1 MSDAPPLLSEED
13 EFSLLLNKLTAE
25 TTTPEDVDT
34 FIYER
39 ARRETLMGKP
49 RMTGKARIEEFDRT
63 FPGIRSPDVDPI
75 REHRRYASLFERAK
89 DYVNPE
95 NIARQGI
102 LNDIKFDDRQK
113 FLEIV
118 NDVASRN
125 RMTIRPLFEEEAP
138 RTLIAGVRDIWENF
152 KRFHTMF
159 DDPDS
164 PLRQELGFQQQ
175 AENIRQTYILPEKS
189 ALARGPLS
197 ALRMAPKMLVTAAT
211 IPFGAPGLAVST
223 NFWITQ
229 ITPQRFQEYKA
240 QGMTDRTAAGTA
252 LMTGTIEAVIEQLEM
267 WGLRMK
273 GGRGLSGFLLQSLM
287 AYGKETGEEALQ
299 AASGSIFKAIGA
311 SIDPGA
317 RPVRFREEVRKGVHE
332 VQEAMITLP
341 WLMLPGVATGAYRT
355 FTDPQGRYTDAVKD
369 QLREGAW
376 MIEHP
381 KQAARTPEAARPLP
395 GAFHWAQQNAQQAA
409 DLAKQQ
415 TLSRRTMA
423 KVFPGL
429 RWSAQERAQFHT
441 IIKKTAALNEAVNN
455 VIEELTS
462 PEVRDAIREQ
472 GPAEIPI
479 RPEAE
484 VGPPLDP
491 GVRGPE
497 GLAAAP
503 GAAIPGE
510 AQRPV
515 GVGEGPQIVQPA
527 PTEAPVPPTQAPPS
541 ILEFAPEGVGE
552 AAGIGGEIA
561 RGEVVMPVRI
571 AAWAESQFGDQA
583 AVRLREMAA
592 QAEGNEAQR
601 LQEAARITELPEGV
615 GEVPTVERPFGTIEE
630 LTPEQQQQE
639 VRLVRET
646 TPPMLAEV
654 ANTQYGPQAP
664 NMLRAQVEQ
673 ARQHPELFNDEDIE
687 KIQAASEHAEAGQET
702 RIPPA
707 EAITYRPE
715 VPLSLE
721 PNVEAP
727 VSSAGIYG
735 LAKQL
740 FNIPIES
747 GRIREKAEAIF
758 KVHPEVIRMKG
769 TVYGDVP
776 ILAHE
781 IAHPIVK
788 RTGLLKRL
796 PPAVRAELKS
806 LDYDQDLRR
815 ETEGFAEFLLYW
827 FTDNRVLA
835 DTPATSAW
843 FDNYLAKNQELAANL
858 TRFKEAVQLW
868 SGQGA
873 EARVR
878 AQLSRSGVEPRPTGQ
893 TFWEWVKV
901 TAPDL
906 WNVFY
911 TRGKDSLHPIH
922 VVQDKEQAPGYRPPG
937 EVGAYDIALALTQN
951 GPKFAHDA
959 VKNGIWTLEAP
970 GQEGRKLAPGLN
982 EILADIT
989 PEERDDF
996 ETYAVARHSLEM
1008 HDKEINPGWTRQ
1020 DAEFTARKLHNPRFE
1035 QAAKGL
1041 TAWNNALL
1049 RVIVAADPGSA
1060 ADIERMIN
1068 FWETYLPMHRVR
1080 RGFLARRVAGQRIV
1094 NLGFPVKARKGSG
1107 RQIISPIQ
1115 SSIERATRIYTYA
1128 AKKLV
1133 ENRLVETAK
1142 TRPGLGEDIEQIPP
1156 EMQPTRLTFED
1167 IRIQLAERG
1176 FDVFTDFPEMDP
1188 EMALA
1193 IYRPDL
1199 SMKAGQPYFVHRTP
1213 EGGRE
1218 LYQVSRALNEAIN
1231 TMNFFQMPWFLE
1243 MTSGMANRLLKLG
1256 ATGLSPGF
1264 GVRNPIRDYVT
1275 YLFQREAG
1283 AALFDRNAPPAAL
1296 ASFVQSEIQKI
1307 RGKTGDPYVQLW
1319 EAMGGPLSQV
1329 LGLDRNQVR
1338 NAANDVFANTANRRI
1353 LNIAKHPLDALRGF
1367 IGITEVGPRVAEF
1380 GAVMEAEGYSRQRLN
1395 EMLARGRRPPLEVL
1409 VKAINAAND
1418 VTTNFKRMG
1427 TWGRW
1432 LNANI
1437 PFFNAA
1443 IEGFDKMVRSGV
1455 KNPGR
1460 LAMRASMFAAS
1471 TLAYWWYN
1479 KDRDWY
1485 QEAPPWLKYG
1495 FWSITN
1501 AEGRP
1506 IIRIPRGFDYGW
1518 IISAGTEAIA
1528 DAMYRKDPQIVM
1540 EWATEAIDQTIPDLI
1555 PAIIKPGAEAYF
1567 NYDMFRDRAIV
1578 NDRLKKLPP
1587 KYQAYPQ
1594 TTKLAKQLGAMMN
1607 ISPAKIEH
1615 LLNGYSGGL
1624 YKNLTFSLEDI
1635 AEGFEGAVLADVPAI
1650 GGLAIRT
1657 EPGYSITKFYNEA
1670 DAVERRYNGAD
1681 IEGEVP
1687 EKLDLERDKFREA
1700 IQDMAAIRRQYRETT
1715 GEKYDE
1721 GQRYI
1726 IALARKALGLEALE
1740 RYPIPPDELL

>member
-1 MSDAPPLLSEED
+1 MSDVPPLLSEED
-13 EFSLLLNKLTAE
+13 EFGLLLKKLTAE
-25 TTTPEDVDT
+25 TVSPEDVDNY
-34 FIYER
+34 FYEQAR
-39 ARRETLMGKP
+39 AVAKGRGPRRDAGERLQ
-49 RMTGKARIEEFDRT
+49 EFEQI
-63 FPGIRSPDVDPI
+63 FPGIREKGIDPI
-75 REHRRYASLFERAK
+75 TEYRRYEVLFETADR
-89 DYVNPE
+89 YVKPGY
-95 NIARQGI
+95 IARKGELKTIHPEDHKRFLDAVNEMASGQAIPKLKFETKAGRAVARGVESMWHNFKAFNALVDHPDPESAPRQELDLVSQAERIRQSYIEPEKSPLSRGLFNALELAPMVLSTVALSVAVGPAAAPVASTMLWHTQITADAYQELRAQGI
-102 LNDIKFDDRQK
+102 DPSTARRAAIATGLVEAAEEQ
-113 FLEIV
+113 LAMWGV
-118 NDVASRN
+118 GLGPASSVGAFARKYLGELVKEVF
-125 RMTIRPLFEEEAP
+125 IEEGAQAVT
-138 RTLIAGVRDIWENF
+138 RTGF
-152 KRFHTMF
+152 KALAVSQ
-159 DDPDS
+159 S
-164 PLRQELGFQQQ
+164 PGGQPIDLRQEV
-175 AENIRQTYILPEKS
+175 
-189 ALARGPLS
+189 RGWGKQLVDAAWTMPWIMAPGIGGG
-197 ALRMAPKMLVTAAT
+197 ALRSFVAAD
-211 IPFGAPGLAVST
+211 GKYT
-223 NFWITQ
+223 N
-229 ITPQRFQEYKA
+229 
-240 QGMTDRTAAGTA
+240 
-252 LMTGTIEAVIEQLEM
+252 
-267 WGLRMK
+267 
-273 GGRGLSGFLLQSLM
+273 
-287 AYGKETGEEALQ
+287 
-299 AASGSIFKAIGA
+299 
-311 SIDPGA
+311 
-317 RPVRFREEVRKGVHE
+317 
-332 VQEAMITLP
+332 
-341 WLMLPGVATGAYRT
+341 
-355 FTDPQGRYTDAVKD
+355 AVKD
-369 QLREGAW
+369 NLAEAAW
-376 MIEHP
+376 LIEHP
-381 KQAARTPEAARPLP
+381 EAAAQTPEAARTVPA
-395 GAFHWAQQNAQQAA
+395 AFHWALQNPQQAA
-409 DLAKQQ
+409 ELASEKVL
-415 TLSRRTMA
+415 TRRLMG

-429 RWSAQERAQFHT
+429 RWSANERAQFHT
-441 IIKKTAALNEAVNN
+441 ILKQTVKYDDAMNKVVSA
-455 VIEELTS
+455 LTS
-462 PEVRDAIREQ
+462 PEVRDAIQEQ
-472 GPAEIPI
+472 SPAEIPV

-515 GVGEGPQIVQPA
+515 GVGEAPQVVQPA

-541 ILEFAPEGVGE
+541 ILEFAPEGVAE
-552 AAGIGGEIA
+552 PRPEVPYMPAEIA
-561 RGEVVMPVRI
+561 T
-571 AAWAESQFGDQA
+571 WAEGQFGEQA
-583 AVRLREMAA
+583 SARLRQMATEA
-592 QAEGNEAQR
+592 QGNEAAR
-601 LQEAARITELPEGV
+601 LGEAARITELP
-615 GEVPTVERPFGTIEE
+615 PTEPAFAPIEQ
-630 LTPEQQQQE
+630 LTPEQQQRE
-639 VRLVRET
+639 VQIIREMES
-646 TPPMLAEV
+646 PVLAET
-654 ANTQYGPQAP
+654 ATERYGTKAP
-664 NMLRAQVEQ
+664 EMLRAQVEQ
-673 ARQHPELFNDEDIE
+673 ARQHPELFTEDDVN
-687 KIQAASEHAEAGQET
+687 KLSAAAEHAEAGQET
-702 RIPPA
+702 TIPPA

-843 FDNYLAKNQELAANL
+843 FDNYLAENQELAANL

-922 VVQDKEQAPGYRPPG
+922 VVQNKEQAPGYRPPG
-937 EVGAYDIALALTQN
+937 EVGAYDLALALTQN

-982 EILADIT
+982 DIFADIA
-989 PEERDDF
+989 PEEQDDF

-1008 HDKEINPGWTRQ
+1008 HDKGINPGWTRQ

-1115 SSIERATRIYTYA
+1115 STIERATRIYTYA

-1167 IRIQLAERG
+1167 IRTQLAERG

-1283 AALFDRNAPPAAL
+1283 AALFDRNAPPMAL

-1353 LNIAKHPLDALRGF
+1353 LNLAKHPLDALRGF

-1471 TLAYWWYN
+1471 TLGYWWYN

-1495 FWSITN
+1495 FWTMTN

-1518 IISAGTEAIA
+1518 IISAGSEAIA

-1624 YKNLTFSLEDI
+1624 YKNLAFSLEDI

-1726 IALARKALGLEALE
+1726 IALARRALGLEALE